1 MTGSRSPRWPVVRY
15 AAAWLLAGCLAA
27 GAVVTAVRGASEP
40 SDVTPEP
47 RRAAVETPVASPAG
61 RCVMRRDRGR
71 GTRSALRVIQPPTLG
86 PPATPARLGVHA
98 RPPRPAALVGAL
110 RRGFIVVQYR
120 PSLDRDVVRRLER
133 EFGRG
138 SPPTIVTPDATGMR
152 FAIAVTAWSRLLG
165 CPSGDERSRAA
176 AQDFRLRYAGVGPD
190 AGP

>member
-1 MTGSRSPRWPVVRY
+1 MSGRRSHRWPVVRY

-27 GAVVTAVRGASEP
+27 GAVVTAVRGPSEP
-40 SDVTPEP
+40 SGPTAEP
-47 RRAAVETPVASPAG
+47 RPAAVETPAARPAG
-61 RCVMRRDRGR
+61 GCVVRRDSGR

-86 PPATPARLGVHA
+86 PPATPARLGVHT

-110 RRGFIVVQYR
+110 RRGYIVVQYR
-120 PSLDRDVVRRLER
+120 PSLDREVVRTLHR

-138 SPPTIVTPDATGMR
+138 GPPTVVTPDATGMR

-165 CPSGDERSRAA
+165 CPSADERSRAA
-176 AQDFRLRYAGVGPD
+176 AQEFRRRYAGVGPD